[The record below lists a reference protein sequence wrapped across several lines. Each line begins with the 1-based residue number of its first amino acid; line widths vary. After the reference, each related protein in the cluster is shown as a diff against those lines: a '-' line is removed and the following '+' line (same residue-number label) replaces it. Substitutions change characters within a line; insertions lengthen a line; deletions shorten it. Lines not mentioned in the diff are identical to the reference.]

1 MSTFQDIPTN
11 LIIGFLGVG
20 KTTAVKHLLSQRPA
34 HQRWAVL
41 VNEFGQVGVDGA
53 LLDEDG
59 VALKEIPGGCLCCVG
74 SQSLAVGLNRLI
86 KEANPDRILIEP
98 TGLGHPAQLLETLT
112 TGYYD
117 NVLDVRATVGL
128 LDARQLADPRYRDH
142 ESFTDQM
149 HLADVLLAN
158 KADTY
163 TEADRLAFME
173 VVRDADPA
181 KSQTAFIEHGR
192 IDVAW
197 LDLPRSTARHA
208 LFPEAHA
215 FLKAHHHEHAH
226 HDHAHDH
233 SHDEDHTE
241 LPQDWLMVTGAADG
255 FYSAGWLLDKRFV
268 FDAAAL
274 RAWCEAL
281 RVTRCKGVLHT
292 DQEWLAINAVQSDCD
307 VAVTQAL
314 TVSRLEIIA
323 DSQQDWSL
331 LDQQLRGLIKK
342 PV

>member
-1 MSTFQDIPTN
+1 MAQFQNIPAN
-11 LIIGFLGVG
+11 LVIGFLGVG
-20 KTTAVKHLLSQRPA
+20 KTTAVKHLLSQRPS
-34 HQRWAVL
+34 HERWAVL

-53 LLDEDG
+53 LLDDDG

-86 KEANPDRILIEP
+86 KDANPERILIEP

-112 TGYYD
+112 TGYYE
-117 NVLDVRATVGL
+117 NVLEVRATIGL

-181 KSQTAFIEHGR
+181 KAYTAFIEQGR
-192 IDVAW
+192 VDVAC
-197 LDLPRSTARHA
+197 LDLARSASRHA

-215 FLKAHHHEHAH
+215 FLKAHHHAHDEEHA
-226 HDHAHDH
+226 AP
-233 SHDEDHTE
+233 S
-241 LPQDWLMVTGAADG
+241 QDWLMVTGAADG
-255 FYSAGWLLDKRFV
+255 FFSTGWLLDACFV
-268 FDAAAL
+268 FNAAAL
-274 RAWCEAL
+274 QAWCETL
-281 RVTRCKGVLHT
+281 QVTRCKGVMQT
-292 DQEWLAINAVQSDCD
+292 DQGWLTLNGVDGCYTFSAAQP
-307 VAVTQAL
+307 L
-314 TVSRLEIIA
+314 TASRLEIISA
-323 DSQQDWSL
+323 REQDRED
-331 LDQQLRGLIKK
+331 LDQALRALLMCG
-342 PV
+342 